1 MTNKPE
7 TEPKRVFPKVA
18 TVNRRAMTTMRAI
31 ALLLLLAAAS
41 ASAQPATFYGPDGRV
56 VGSAVTIGRTT
67 SFYGPGGRFEGS
79 AVRIGNGA
87 SF

>member
-1 MTNKPE
+1 
-7 TEPKRVFPKVA
+7 
-18 TVNRRAMTTMRAI
+18 MRAI
-31 ALLLLLAAAS
+31 ALLLLLVAAP

-87 SF
+87 SFYGFGGHFRGSVIRSPSRERN